1 MIHDK
6 VQSARDRLPESG
18 EHGQVGIGTL
28 IVFIAMVLVA
38 AIAAGVLINTAGFLQ
53 SQASQTGEESSAQV
67 TNQVQVVSANG
78 LVSADKLKIN
88 NSSDTV
94 YIRDGGSF
102 EVLSTTPA
110 DTTATLQ
117 DGDGNSIDVNPG
129 DIVNMTDINNG
140 DSEFTLQNGAGN
152 SVTFNGS
159 SPQFNASTT
168 ANFTIESV
176 DSGNTFEITNETVTS
191 GSGAI
196 SIESVDT
203 PKVKSVNI
211 IVTQAPGASDMDMA
225 KATINFIAPDGT
237 HNLVYSSGPHPKEDS
252 QFTLTKV
259 QDDDN
264 TIPVMTSGDRF
275 TIHIDPGYLNAG
287 TTSTVKITTPSGATK
302 SMLIRVPDSLAN
314 QEAVGL

>member
-1 MIHDK
+1 MIRDK

-67 TNQVQVVSANG
+67 TNQVQVISSNGIVSYG
-78 LVSADKLKIN
+78 QITFN
-88 NSSDTV
+88 NSSVVEDV
-94 YIRDGGSF
+94 RDGDSLK
-102 EVLSTTPA
+102 VVSTSSDPITLT
-110 DTTATLQ
+110 DGVTTL
-117 DGDGNSIDVNPG
+117 DVNSG
-129 DIVNMTDINNG
+129 DIINVTNVNTEDE
-140 DSEFTLQNGAGN
+140 EFTLSNADT
-152 SVTFNGS
+152 SKT
-159 SPQFNASTT
+159 FNASSTQFNVSSAGGTT
-168 ANFTIESV
+168 TVEHVQTGTQFQLNATTINGTDDNIAV
-176 DSGNTFEITNETVTS
+176 K
-191 GSGAI
+191 
-196 SIESVDT
+196 SVDT
-203 PKVKSVNI
+203 NKVKSVNI